1 MKPKHFWIV
10 FILASLLTG
19 AFFLRLNL
27 LEGVPSQG
35 NPLSLFVGVD
45 AAYDSLEEIKTL
57 VDAISPYTNLF
68 VLGSTGITYQFNFTT
83 QTFNTTKLDDAC
95 QYIYDKGLSFIL
107 FTEYPLPTQWLETA
121 KTKWGDQ
128 FLGFYIYDEVGGR
141 QLDVHQYRPVEQ
153 AGNYSH
159 ASTQFL
165 TNITM
170 YLKWVA
176 YTYPE
181 SANFTS
187 FTSDYALYWFDY
199 KAGYDVV
206 FAEFGWNYSRQL
218 NVALCRGAAT
228 AQNKDWGVMITWT
241 YTEPPYLES
250 DEDLYNDMVL
260 AYQNGAKYIIV
271 FDTNENYTHGTLQ
284 EDHLD
289 ALKRFWQYAEK
300 NPRTSDTAKDR
311 VAFVLPKDFAYGFRG
326 PNDKIWG
333 LWNATTFST
342 DLCVSLNNYLEQYGT
357 KLDIIYDEIKDYSM
371 YPYSKIV
378 FWNGTVLTP

>member
-1 MKPKHFWIV
+1 MKWKYFWI
-10 FILASLLTG
+10 ALLLVALLIG
-19 AFFLRLNL
+19 AFL
-27 LEGVPSQG
+27 LQLTLLGGVPSQG
-35 NPLSLFVGVD
+35 TPLSLFVGVD
-45 AAYDSLEEIKTL
+45 AAYDSLDEIKTL
-57 VDAISPYTNLF
+57 VDVISPYTNLF
-68 VLGSTGITYQFNFTT
+68 VLGSTGITD
-83 QTFNTTKLDDAC
+83 NTTKLDDAC
-95 QYIYDKGLSFIL
+95 QYLYDKGLSFIL
-107 FTEYPLPTQWLETA
+107 FTEYQFPTQWLKTA
-121 KTKWGDQ
+121 KTRWGDQ
-128 FLGFYIYDEVGGR
+128 FLGFYIWDEVGGR
-141 QLDVHQYRPVEQ
+141 QLDVCEWRPVEH
-153 AGNYSH
+153 AENYTH

-241 YTEPPYLES
+241 YTEPPYYLES
-250 DEDLYNDMVL
+250 GEELYSDMVL
-260 AYQNGAKYIIV
+260 AYQNGAKYIV
-271 FDTNENYTHGTLQ
+271 LFDTNENYTHGTLQ

-289 ALKRFWQYAEK
+289 ALKRFWQYAEN
-300 NPRTSDTAKDR
+300 NPRTSDTANDR

-333 LWNATTFST
+333 LEEANEFSYG
-342 DLCVSLNNYLEQYGT
+342 LCISLNSHLEEYGT
-357 KLDIIYDEIKDYSM
+357 KLDVIYDEIEDCSL
-371 YPYSKIV
+371 YPYNKII